1 MNEYAATMI
10 GFSKSAEVV
19 SSQES
24 VWIASARN
32 GDVRAFNSLVL
43 KWEKRV
49 YNIALRMLGNR
60 EEAEDASQEIFLLAW
75 RNLRRFRRDS
85 KFSTWLCRI
94 AINHCLTR
102 LRQRPQGLHQ
112 TLPEENE
119 ANCPSGFQFAE
130 TQTESLLRG
139 ERQKRILEAMARLS
153 PDQRAVI
160 ELKFFQEM
168 TFEEIGAALNVPL
181 STIKSR
187 LYSGLAELRVK
198 LGNFAGGGYEFQM

>member
-1 MNEYAATMI
+1 MNEYAAAMT
-10 GFSKSAEVV
+10 GLSKSADIDRD
-19 SSQES
+19 QES
-24 VWIASARN
+24 IWIEAGRN

-49 YNIALRMLGNR
+49 YNIALRMLHNR
-60 EEAEDASQEIFLLAW
+60 EDAEEAAQETFLLAW
-75 RNLRRFRRDS
+75 RNIRSFRRDA

-102 LRQRPQGLHQ
+102 IQQRQRGFHQ
-112 TLPEENE
+112 ILPEENE
-119 ANCPSGFQFAE
+119 TPCPSGFQIAE

-139 ERQKRILEAMARLS
+139 ERQRRILDAMARLS

-168 TFEEIGAALNVPL
+168 TFEEIGAALNIPL

-187 LYSGLAELRVK
+187 LYSGLTELKAK
-198 LGNFAGGGYEFQM
+198 LGNDSQEM

>member
-1 MNEYAATMI
+1 M
-10 GFSKSAEVV
+10 SKSAEVD
-19 SSQES
+19 SDRES
-24 VWIASARN
+24 VWIAASQN
-32 GDVRAFNSLVL
+32 GEVRAFNFLVL

-49 YNIALRMLGNR
+49 YNIALRMLR
-60 EEAEDASQEIFLLAW
+60 SRAEAEEATQETFLLAW
-75 RNLRRFRRDS
+75 RNIQRFSRNA

-102 LRQRPQGLHQ
+102 IQQRPPGLHQ

-119 ANCPSGFQFAE
+119 ARCPSGFQIAE
-130 TQTESLLRG
+130 TQTESLLRD
-139 ERQKRILEAMARLS
+139 ERRRRILDAMARLS

-198 LGNFAGGGYEFQM
+198 LKNSGR

>member
-10 GFSKSAEVV
+10 GLSKSAEVV

-32 GDVRAFNSLVL
+32 GEVHAFNSLVL

-60 EEAEDASQEIFLLAW
+60 EEAEDATQEIFLLAW
-75 RNLRRFRRDS
+75 RNIRRFRKDA
-85 KFSTWLCRI
+85 KFSTWLYRI
-94 AINHCLTR
+94 AVNHCLTR
-102 LRQRPQGLHQ
+102 LRQRPAGLYQ
-112 TLPEENE
+112 TLPGENE
-119 ANCPSGFQFAE
+119 ANCPSGFQIAE
-130 TQTESLLRG
+130 TQTASLLRG
-139 ERQKRILEAMARLS
+139 ERQQLVLEAMARLT
-153 PDQRAVI
+153 PDQRAVV

-168 TFEEIGAALNVPL
+168 TFEEIGAALDIPL

-198 LGNFAGGGYEFQM
+198 LGNFAGGSYEF

>member
-1 MNEYAATMI
+1 MNEYTAVMN
-10 GFSKSAEVV
+10 GLSKGAEIA
-19 SSQES
+19 SSDQES
-24 VWIASARN
+24 VWIAAGRS

-49 YNIALRMLGNR
+49 YNIALRMLQNR
-60 EEAEDASQEIFLLAW
+60 EEAEEAAQETFLLAW
-75 RNLRRFRRDS
+75 RNIRSFRRDA

-94 AINHCLTR
+94 VINHCLTR
-102 LRQRPQGLHQ
+102 LQQRPPGLHQ

-119 ANCPSGFQFAE
+119 AFCQSGFQVAE

-139 ERQKRILEAMARLS
+139 ERQRLVLDAMARLT
-153 PDQRAVI
+153 PDQRAVV

-168 TFEEIGAALNVPL
+168 TFEEIGAVLNIPL

-187 LYSGLAELRVK
+187 LYSGLAELRTK
-198 LGNFAGGGYEFQM
+198 LKL